1 MTEKWYTVINRLEIR
16 ERGEINMS
24 KSMKKFLKAFVFV
37 IAAVFALL
45 IAAYYILLII
55 FNGPYLTDNSRKKEF
70 SRNYET
76 ISRFKDILENSEYST
91 ITIRPTDYISDSS
104 DYGYYY
110 VNSDEIEG
118 GKIEIENEKLL
129 ETLDYLFKKK
139 RYGTIN
145 KYNNYIAFQLYA
157 DLDRSA
163 GVVYSLDGETPDMQ
177 GITCVEMLSEK
188 NWYYYETDINIS
200 RIHDYN
206 DLSASY

>member
-1 MTEKWYTVINRLEIR
+1 
-16 ERGEINMS
+16 MS